1 MTKKRS
7 VTVSQQKN
15 LESTVHMI
23 KFDQNDSLNTITIIT
38 GSRPT
43 CHLLGQRSTFPG
55 AIASS
60 LVPMGLNSSPAWLP
74 LAWSSNDLGELG
86 DAMKFARIYHWIG
99 LREILQETILF
110 LPLNIGFSCKFS
122 PKPIH

>member
-7 VTVSQQKN
+7 FTVSQQKN

-23 KFDQNDSLNTITIIT
+23 KFDQNDSLKTITIIT
-38 GSRPT
+38 DSRPT

-74 LAWSSNDLGELG
+74 LAWSSKDLGELG
-86 DAMKFARIYHWIG
+86 DAMNFGMI
-99 LREILQETILF
+99 
-110 LPLNIGFSCKFS
+110 
-122 PKPIH
+122 